1 MIGKVT
7 GDQPPDEAGGAQD
20 DHIQVAIST
29 HAFTLATAFVATP
42 LGMRPDTGSGG
53 YRCRGRPVGSDLSV
67 SKRNLDAEEPAMR
80 KIIYWVHTSVDGFI
94 DGPNGEFDWPV
105 MGPELSAY
113 SEGLDRRV
121 DTLLF
126 GRPVW
131 QMMVGFWPAAESI
144 SDDPHVA
151 RFAPFWRET
160 CKIVVSRTYPGDE
173 WTSRVIG
180 TDLAAEVTALK
191 AQPGR
196 GLLLTGGVELAA
208 SLTELGLI
216 DEYHIAVHPV
226 VLGGGRRLFAEPKQ
240 RINLR
245 LVDARPVDGQVV
257 VQQYQRYPYTS
268 NS

>member
-1 MIGKVT
+1 
-7 GDQPPDEAGGAQD
+7 
-20 DHIQVAIST
+20 
-29 HAFTLATAFVATP
+29 
-42 LGMRPDTGSGG
+42 
-53 YRCRGRPVGSDLSV
+53 
-67 SKRNLDAEEPAMR
+67 MR

-131 QMMVGFWPAAESI
+131 EMMVGFWPQAESM

-151 RFAPFWRET
+151 AFAPFWRAT
-160 CKIVVSRTYPGDE
+160 PKIVFSRGYAGDE

-180 TDLAAEVTALK
+180 DDLATEVAALK

-196 GLLLTGGVELAA
+196 DLLLTGGATLAA
-208 SLTELGLI
+208 ALTERGLI

-226 VLGGGRRLFAEPKQ
+226 VLGGGRRLFASPEKRQ
-240 RINLR
+240 NLR
-245 LVDARPVDGQVV
+245 LVDARTVDGRVV
-257 VQQYQRYPYTS
+257 VSQYEGGSR
-268 NS
+268 